1 VKKKNRYLLSFY
13 RLLMTERD
21 DAEKFLAYINIIFNI
36 IVVNLSLNY
45 MQSV

>member
-1 VKKKNRYLLSFY
+1 
-13 RLLMTERD
+13 MTERD

-45 MQSV
+45 MQSVWRKHKQKNRKTGQAE